1 MYPPIRIS
9 WLLDLLPVV
18 IGHIRA
24 LPLEDRNGGL
34 PVPTCRELVFVQ
46 KPVGSTLGPVHGILV
61 EVEHIPSLVLAEN
74 KPVLPP
80 APALDVQHLTSVV
93 AGRIRGLLLA

>member
-18 IGHIRA
+18 IGNIRA

-34 PVPTCRELVFVQ
+34 PVPIGRELVFVQ
-46 KPVGSTLGPVHGILV
+46 KPVGSKLIPVHRVLV
-61 EVEHIPSLVLAEN
+61 EVEHIPSLALAGN
-74 KPVLPP
+74 RPVLPP
-80 APALDVQHLTSVV
+80 APTRDVQILSSVA